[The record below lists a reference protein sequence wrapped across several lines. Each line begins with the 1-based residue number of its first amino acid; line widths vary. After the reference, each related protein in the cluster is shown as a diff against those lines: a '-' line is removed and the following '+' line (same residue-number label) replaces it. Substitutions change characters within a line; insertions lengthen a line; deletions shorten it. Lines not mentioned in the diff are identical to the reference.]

1 MNSRTLALTIGAAS
15 VGTWLAIRALRSRY
29 DLRGKV
35 VLITGGSRGLGLILA
50 RHMVDEG
57 AKLAICARDPEEL
70 DRAALCALME
80 APGSE
85 SPIVNQAYSARCW
98 PLKKALRGLP
108 VRIKPGHTVVTT
120 TPSRANSARRPSES
134 PARANL
140 LAP

>member
-70 DRAALCALME
+70 DRAARDLAE
-80 APGSE
+80 HGSNVLAT
-85 SPIVNQAYSARCW
+85 PCDGADRKQVQA
-98 PLKKALRGLP
+98 
-108 VRIKPGHTVVTT
+108 
-120 TPSRANSARRPSES
+120 
-134 PARANL
+134 
-140 LAP
+140 